1 MADNAIASAYVQ
13 IIPTTEGISGKLN
26 EELGG
31 EAQKAGDD
39 AGNKAGESLVKKMLK
54 AIAVEGVAKKVGDFI
69 KGAVDAGGA
78 LQQSIGGIETLFKND
93 ADTMVAYANDAWKTV
108 GISANDY
115 MENVT
120 SFSASLLQGLG
131 GDTAK
136 AAQIANMAMVDMG
149 DNANKFGTDM
159 QSIQN
164 AYQGFAKQNYTML
177 DNLKLGYGGTK
188 EEMARLLADAQKLTG
203 VEYNMNNLSDIYEA
217 IHAIQTEMGVAGTTA
232 KEASST
238 LSGSFGAMKA
248 SWENLQGA
256 LATGEGVGD
265 AMSAMGD
272 TIVTYLRNLLPMI
285 GSVVSRVPGL
295 VITMVRSLGT
305 QALLALRSFPWQ
317 EQIAGMVDGIKEFI
331 GGEGLEEMIGII
343 MDVINGVADY
353 IATAMPIL
361 MPAIVE
367 LLSYIVTTL
376 IENMPRLIEA
386 ALTLLKGLADGL
398 IAALP
403 VLIAALPGIV
413 QAIVDFIATSLP
425 MILSSGMEILSSIA
439 NGIGAALPVLLSAL
453 PQIVQSIVNFIVWN
467 LPQIVTQ
474 GVQIIVSLVN
484 GLIQALPQIVAAIPQ
499 IIKSVVNTLKQNG
512 PTLKAAGRNMLQTIK
527 DGILSILGS
536 LGQVGLNIVKGLW
549 SGISGAAGWLAQ
561 QVRGFASNIVKN
573 MVSALKIGSPSK
585 VLADEVGHWIPAG
598 IAEGMK
604 ENSDVIRKEM
614 NTIREDLTNG
624 SGLKLAAA
632 VTASSRTVSEEIVR
646 GQDLPGSGNEQ
657 ARIYKLQIPLIIDG
671 KEIARATAT
680 FTQDELNRLSRNNN
694 RKLGIVQ

>member
-13 IIPTTEGISGKLN
+13 IIPTTEGIKGKLDQQ
-26 EELGG
+26 LGG
-31 EAQKAGDD
+31 EAQKSGD
-39 AGNKAGESLVKKMLK
+39 KAGENAGLAFAKKMV
-54 AIAVEGVAKKVGDFI
+54 AAVAAAKIGEKVIGFI
-69 KGAVDAGGA
+69 KGAADAGGA
-78 LQQSIGGIETLFKND
+78 LQQSIGGIETLFKSD

-136 AAQIANMAMVDMG
+136 AAEIANMAMVDMG

-256 LATGEGVGD
+256 LATGDGVGD

-285 GSVVSRVPGL
+285 GSVVSRIPGL
-295 VITMVRSLGT
+295 VITMIRSLGT
-305 QALLALRSFPWQ
+305 QALLALRSFPWHK
-317 EQIAGMVDGIKEFI
+317 QIAGMVDGIKEFI

-343 MDVINGVADY
+343 LDVINGVADY
-353 IATAMPIL
+353 IATALPIL
-361 MPAIVE
+361 MPALVE
-367 LLSYIVTTL
+367 LISYIAQTL
-376 IENMPRLIEA
+376 IENLPKLIEA
-386 ALTLLKGLADGL
+386 SLTILQGLADGL

-403 VLIAALPGIV
+403 VLIAALPGII

-439 NGIGAALPVLLSAL
+439 NGIGAALPVLISAL
-453 PQIVQSIVNFIVWN
+453 PKIVQSIVNFIVWN
-467 LPQIVTQ
+467 LPKIITQ
-474 GVQIIVSLVN
+474 GVQIIVALVN
-484 GLIQALPQIVAAIPQ
+484 GLIQALPQIIAAIPK
-499 IIKSVVNTLKQNG
+499 IIMSVVNTLKQNG

-536 LGQVGLNIVKGLW
+536 LGQVGLNIVRGIW
-549 SGISGAAGWLAQ
+549 SGISGGLGWIKDKISGWVGDVL
-561 QVRGFASNIVKN
+561 GFIKGLFGIA
-573 MVSALKIGSPSK
+573 SPSK
-585 VLADEVGHWIPAG
+585 VMAQEVGKWIPAG
-598 IAEGMK
+598 IAQGMSD
-604 ENSDVIRKEM
+604 NSDVLKDAM
-614 NTIREDLTNG
+614 SGLSDDLTTG
-624 SGLKLAAA
+624 VGPEIYAS
-632 VTASSRTVSEEIVR
+632 VRASS
-646 GQDLPGSGNEQ
+646 GSIGSAVHDAKSANRSYSFE
-657 ARIYKLQIPLIIDG
+657 IPLSIDG
-671 KEIARATAT
+671 RVLARAVAT
-680 FTQDELNRLSRNNN
+680 FTEDELNRLSRNNN
-694 RKLGIVQ
+694 RKLGIVL